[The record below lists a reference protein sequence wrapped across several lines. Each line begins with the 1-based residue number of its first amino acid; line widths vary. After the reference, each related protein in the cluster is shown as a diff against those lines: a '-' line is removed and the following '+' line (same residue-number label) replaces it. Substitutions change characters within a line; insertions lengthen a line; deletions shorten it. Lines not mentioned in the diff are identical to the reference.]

1 MTRKGM
7 LLPIGVAVEVIG
19 SLVLAA
25 GVTGMLMWPIPDWAT
40 IAFPVGMTLS
50 IPGAFM
56 IVLGLTNRAMR
67 TAMSAVGGDV
77 QPSRSGGLFGMIK
90 DMAGGNHDLR
100 DNGVPAAAVILSMH
114 DTGVTIND
122 QPMVAFDLEVHPES
136 GDAYRVAH
144 REPIPRLLVGAVLP
158 GAHLAIYVDPQ
169 DRGRVLIDW
178 ERAPRWSSPSAG
190 ERVSAADILARG
202 VPAMVTVLGT
212 FSTNGMTADNGDPI
226 LGLVLRVSGPNGSYE
241 ARLAHRVPPQY
252 LALIFPDT
260 RLPAKIA
267 PEDPQKV
274 AIDWDQVHATPE
286 SQRRL

>member
-19 SLVLAA
+19 GLVLAA
-25 GVTGMLMWPIPDWAT
+25 GVTGMLMWPIPGWAS

-50 IPGAFM
+50 IAASFM
-56 IVLGLTNRAMR
+56 IVLGLTRRAMR
-67 TAMSAVGGDV
+67 SAMSAVGGDV

-100 DNGVPAAAVILSMH
+100 GNGMPAGAVILSMR

-122 QPMVAFDLEVHPES
+122 QPMVAFDLEVRPES

-144 REPIPRLLVGAVLP
+144 RQQIPRLLVGAVLP
-158 GAHLAIYVDPQ
+158 GAHLAVYVDPQ
-169 DRGRVLIDW
+169 DRGRLLIDW
-178 ERAPRWSSPSAG
+178 ERAPRWNSSGPG

-286 SQRRL
+286 SQRSL